1 MEEYDIK
8 LTYSE
13 VTIILESLALLGKEK
28 YKDNLEELKDGD
40 KLTIKT
46 KEELDKHIKTLE
58 ICKKIL
64 ELSLRINKIIE
75 EEK

>member
-1 MEEYDIK
+1 MEEYNIK
-8 LTYSE
+8 LTHPE
-13 VTIILESLALLGKEK
+13 IAIILESLALLGEKK
-28 YKDNLEELKDGD
+28 YKDNLEELRDGD